1 MIYYFWRRAQ
11 NQILK
16 LMKYFDFYFYLF
28 FQLIQIFYQTA
39 NKINDK
45 IRKGLIDPRNENFG
59 IRIGAEYKHP
69 TMTSITNNEEEIN
82 TDKKT

>member
-1 MIYYFWRRAQ
+1 MIYFFWRLVQ

-16 LMKYFDFYFYLF
+16 LMKYIPYFFNLF
-28 FQLIQIFYQTA
+28 ILILKIFYQTA